1 LVIYRSPHICHAKS
15 LAGES
20 SDDSIAIRYRLAGYR
35 RDIAHNYVVTYV
47 VSIRVSRVFENIIR
61 PDNIESGILEA
72 EI

>member
-1 LVIYRSPHICHAKS
+1 
-15 LAGES
+15 
-20 SDDSIAIRYRLAGYR
+20 
-35 RDIAHNYVVTYV
+35 VVTYV